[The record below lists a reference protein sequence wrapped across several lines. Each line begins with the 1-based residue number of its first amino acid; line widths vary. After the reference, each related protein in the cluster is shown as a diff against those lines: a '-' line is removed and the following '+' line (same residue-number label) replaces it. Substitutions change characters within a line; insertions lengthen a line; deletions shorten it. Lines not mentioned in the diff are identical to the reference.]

1 MTTDVKQAL
10 ANKQNNAVTKKD
22 TKKGMEQLL
31 TLMADEIKKAL
42 PDNVKSERFQRIA
55 LTAFNGNNKLQQ
67 CDPTSFLAAMM
78 QSAQLGLEPNTPLGQ
93 AYLIPYGSNVQFQ
106 VGYKGMLDLAHRT
119 GQYKNIHSQVVYEN
133 DDFEIEYGLNHNLKH
148 IPNMQSDRG
157 KVIGYYSVYTLI
169 NGGQGFEYM
178 TKEDVERHARK
189 FSKTFNN
196 GPWET
201 DFDEMAKKT
210 VLKKVLK
217 YAPMSTELQ
226 DVTSIDERVV
236 NEDVIKNKKG
246 DDKLINV
253 DWSVVTEEVDW
264 ETGEIKG

>member
-1 MTTDVKQAL
+1 MTDAKQAL
-10 ANKQNNAVTKKD
+10 ANKTNNTVAKND
-22 TKKGMEQLL
+22 TKQGMEDLL

-55 LTAFNGNNKLQQ
+55 LTAFNGNAKLQQ
-67 CDPTSFLAAMM
+67 CNPTSFLAAMM

-119 GQYKNIHSQVVYEN
+119 GQYKNIQSQIVYEN
-133 DDFEIEYGLNHNLKH
+133 DEFEIEYGLNPKLKH

-157 KVIGYYSVYTLI
+157 RVTGYYSVYNLI

-178 TKEDVERHARK
+178 TKEEVERHARK

-196 GPWET
+196 GPWKT

-217 YAPMSTELQ
+217 YAPMSIELQ

-236 NEDVIKNKKG
+236 NEDVIKNKKS

-253 DWSVVTEEVDW
+253 DWSVVTEEVDE

>member
-1 MTTDVKQAL
+1 MAQAKELL
-10 ANKQNNAVTKKD
+10 ANKTNNTVKKQEKQ
-22 TKKGMEQLL
+22 TMEHML

-42 PDNVKSERFQRIA
+42 PENVKSERFRRIA
-55 LTAFNGNNKLQQ
+55 LTAFNGNAKLQQ

-93 AYLIPYGSNVQFQ
+93 AYLIPYGRNVQFQ

-119 GQYKNIHSQVVYEN
+119 NQYKNIQANIVYEK
-133 DDFEIEYGLNHNLKH
+133 DEFDIEYGLNPKLKH
-148 IPNMQSDRG
+148 IPNMKEDRG
-157 KVIGYYSVYTLI
+157 QAVGYYAVYNLI

-178 TKEDVERHARK
+178 TRAEVERHAQK
-189 FSKTFNN
+189 FSKTYKN
-196 GPWET
+196 GPWQT

-226 DVTSIDERVV
+226 EVTAIDERVV
-236 NEDVIKNKKG
+236 NEENIKGKNENKFI
-246 DDKLINV
+246 DV
-253 DWSVVTEEVDW
+253 DWSYVDEES
-264 ETGEIKG
+264 GEILEG